1 MTGKNANIYFS
12 EKVYDKL
19 RQVAG
24 PKISRFVN
32 EAVEEKIQ
40 REKQQEKQELLQQKL
55 TAGYKR
61 VAKNKNLQKEVQI
74 WDETLNDA
82 WENKNE

>member
-1 MTGKNANIYFS
+1 MTGKNANIYFP
-12 EKVYDKL
+12 EKTYDKL

-24 PKISRFVN
+24 AKVSRFVS

-40 REKQQEKQELLQQKL
+40 REQQQKKEEFHQKL
-55 TAGYKR
+55 VADYQS
-61 VAKNKNLQKEVQI
+61 VAKSKKIQKEAEI

-82 WENKNE
+82 